1 MPSGAPFVLAC
12 ASGSGSYKTTTH
24 PEAATVI
31 KLPASTWTRFAEQL
45 FEALGVPQDEAS
57 RVARSLVDANLC
69 GHDSHGLIRVIQYSD
84 ALRDRRT
91 VPGAPFK
98 VVKETAGVLVVD

>member
-1 MPSGAPFVLAC
+1 M
-12 ASGSGSYKTTTH
+12 
-24 PEAATVI
+24 I

-98 VVKETAGVLVVD
+98 VVKETAGVVVPPGRYRCGLAVPNNATVGHPRAAAA